1 MNLHI
6 KPLSFPLLVACLAS
20 PTSLYAEEQTDSFF
34 QSTVIRTVKW
44 TEGKRDSI
52 SSSWLSTARSIDSWM
67 SGEQSNGKNKS
78 RINLGVKQSFKK
90 TGDWETDLYIRGKL
104 DIPNTKRKLKLFF
117 DSDTND
123 QNSLEDKRLNDTE
136 GSFSTA
142 GVSREQ
148 KLKYF
153 DISNDIG
160 AKFRI
165 PFDPFYRFKAKHKRE
180 LNDLW
185 NMGFE
190 QRLWYYHQKG
200 WGESSELYFSRPL
213 SDHHSLTLST
223 EVQYQKRYE
232 EFEFG
237 QFVTLHQKIPD
248 NHWHSFTLGITGSSQ
263 PDQQTD
269 SVFLSASYKQLIYK
283 DWLVFSTKP
292 ILRFPDSDN
301 WKPNPELE
309 LRLDMFFQEST
320 P

>member
-160 AKFRI
+160 AKFE
-165 PFDPFYRFKAKHKRE
+165 F
-180 LNDLW
+180 
-185 NMGFE
+185 
-190 QRLWYYHQKG
+190 
-200 WGESSELYFSRPL
+200 
-213 SDHHSLTLST
+213 LST
-223 EVQYQKRYE
+223 
-232 EFEFG
+232 
-237 QFVTLHQKIPD
+237 P
-248 NHWHSFTLGITGSSQ
+248 FTALKPSIRENLTTCGTWALSKGSGTTIRKAGARVPSC
-263 PDQQTD
+263 
-269 SVFLSASYKQLIYK
+269 I
-283 DWLVFSTKP
+283 
-292 ILRFPDSDN
+292 FPDH
-301 WKPNPELE
+301 
-309 LRLDMFFQEST
+309 
-320 P
+320 